1 MTASEGRH
9 RNCRWCEPPGTE
21 CSMTAKAWKADT
33 SNTAKTAQC
42 VGPLGLFLVLTIAD
56 RGLSA
61 PAGIM
66 SALRACPLAGSHW
79 ARLAVFTL
87 RAAIPIS

>member
-1 MTASEGRH
+1 
-9 RNCRWCEPPGTE
+9 
-21 CSMTAKAWKADT
+21 MTAKAWKADT
-33 SNTAKTAQC
+33 SNTAKTARC